1 MISFDISH
9 THIWA
14 LQLSKGI
21 VFNSSSAFDQSIL
34 DFAKEHNCIVNP
46 NSMITF
52 HATEEDLLLLKI
64 KHPNVIR
71 TIHKNDYTL
80 LIESYKK

>member
-9 THIWA
+9 TYIWA
-14 LQLSKGI
+14 LHLRKGGM
-21 VFNSSSAFDQSIL
+21 FNSSSAFDQSVL

-46 NSMITF
+46 SSMIMF
-52 HATEEDLLLLKI
+52 HATEENLIILKI
-64 KHPNVIR
+64 KHPDVIQ

-80 LIESYKK
+80 LIESYKD